1 MAVTRRKK
9 EESKTFTLRQQDE
22 KSDFELVPT
31 TLKELPKVIYGDL
44 DGVAHRILTS
54 FKERDNNLGAL
65 FSGLKGNS
73 KTVTCNYICQKA
85 EDIPTVLITEPFT
98 GEKFKSYISS
108 LDNYIIFFDEFE
120 KVYDTI
126 ELQNELLTILDGAVG
141 GKKLFLFTSNSEK
154 ISTYLKNR
162 PNRIF
167 YHYKY
172 YNLEEHI
179 VDEILEKE
187 LTAKEFEQEIRDIL
201 IVLGSVSYDVLLN
214 LIDEVNRF
222 KESPKKLIKAMNV
235 QVEQTNFRVTLL
247 LNGKRYTTTVDFNPL
262 TVENFFID
270 YKSQEGWW
278 RYFTDAV
285 SNYTMYTSKGTFVF
299 ESDVN
304 KLFFTPFKPYQFEI
318 L

>member
-1 MAVTRRKK
+1 V
-9 EESKTFTLRQQDE
+9 ESKTYTLRQQDE
-22 KSDFELVPT
+22 KADFELVPT

-44 DGVAHRILTS
+44 DGVADRILTT
-54 FKERDNNLGAL
+54 FKERNTNLGAL

-73 KTVTCNYICQKA
+73 KTVTCSYICQKA
-85 EDIPTVLITEPFT
+85 EGIPTILITEPFT
-98 GEKFKSYISS
+98 GEKFKSYITG

-120 KVYDTI
+120 KVYDTV

-172 YNLEEHI
+172 YNLEQDV
-179 VDEILEKE
+179 VDDIMDKELKEKQFEKEIRNILEILG
-187 LTAKEFEQEIRDIL
+187 T
-201 IVLGSVSYDVLLN
+201 VSYDVLLN

-222 KESPKKLIKAMNV
+222 KESPKKLIKAMNI
-235 QVEQTNFRVTLL
+235 QVEQTNFRVILL
-247 LNGKRYTTTVDFNPL
+247 LNGKRFTATVDFNPL

-278 RYFTDAV
+278 RYFTDAA
-285 SNYTMYTSKGTFVF
+285 SNYTMYTSKGTFIF

-304 KLFFTPFKPYQFEI
+304 KLYFTPFKPYTMEI